1 MGLFLSRNN
10 QLDLYSPQCANR
22 KSTNEEKYI
31 RTVITVSAKNAILLS
46 HGVWLPN
53 KHSLDENVS
62 VNLGN
67 VARQG
72 KLNGIKR
79 NGLG

>member
-10 QLDLYSPQCANR
+10 RLDLYPPQCANR

-31 RTVITVSAKNAILLS
+31 KTVITVFEKNSILLS

-53 KHSLDENVS
+53 KQSLDENVS

-67 VARQG
+67 VARQS
-72 KLNGIKR
+72 KLNGIKT